1 MSSITATPARMA
13 APEDRRPK
21 AFTASGR
28 FVPLIGTMP
37 AEIEFR
43 DIAAHLAR
51 LCRFAGATVSHY
63 SVAQHSVLTA
73 DLLAGHGPVTQLYGL
88 LHDAHEYVFGDI
100 TTPVRNLIR
109 SAAWGINMPGALDPI
124 TELTRDVD
132 AAIHARAGLVW
143 PLPAAT
149 ANLIRLA
156 DARALATEIRDVCT
170 DPRQADRLAFGELPA
185 PMRGAIKPWPWIK
198 AEEKFLEKLDDL
210 TTLAGIRLEVVQ

>member
-1 MSSITATPARMA
+1 MRAQSAIA
-13 APEDRRPK
+13 AHQAAAEDRRPK

-37 AEIEFR
+37 SEIEFR
-43 DIAAHLAR
+43 DIAGHLAR
-51 LCRFAGATVSHY
+51 LCRFSGATVSHY

-100 TTPVRNLIR
+100 TTPVRRLLQ
-109 SAAWGINMPGALDPI
+109 AASYGVNMPGALDPI
-124 TELTRDVD
+124 AELTRDVD

-156 DARALATEIRDVCT
+156 DAKALATEIRDVCT
-170 DPRQADRLAFGELPA
+170 DPRQADHLAFGELPP

-198 AEEKFLEKLDDL
+198 AEEKFLEKLEDL
-210 TTLAGIRLEVVQ
+210 TTLAGITLEVAA